1 MLSINHD
8 DDYIGFKLRARYT
21 LPRLGGYKKMCHQRG
36 GLRPH
41 QQEKHQ
47 LLLQFNY
54 IILWI
59 SNSIELHRLR
69 VCAHTNIFYVFPD
82 GGAAPRAAPWPYRI
96 LKAVRGA
103 AHGRTISVF
112 SKTSSRTSLRMNARA
127 CTPRAEFS
135 DLEKYGAA
143 FAKVPKLEVSRSPIH
158 TEITYYVTPPLPLH
172 QPDLILVPATY

>member
-82 GGAAPRAAPWPYRI
+82 GGAADGRTVFS
-96 LKAVRGA
+96 VRGA
-103 AHGRTISVF
+103 AHGRTVYGF
-112 SKTSSRTSLRMNARA
+112 SKHRA
-127 CTPRAEFS
+127 VR
-135 DLEKYGAA
+135 L
-143 FAKVPKLEVSRSPIH
+143 FA
-158 TEITYYVTPPLPLH
+158 
-172 QPDLILVPATY
+172 

>member
-1 MLSINHD
+1 MLLPQAEHVNTTVAICATVSVLSINHD

-82 GGAAPRAAPWPYRI
+82 GGAANGRTVFS
-96 LKAVRGA
+96 VRGA
-103 AHGRTISVF
+103 AHGRTVSVF
-112 SKTSSRTSLRMNARA
+112 SKHRA
-127 CTPRAEFS
+127 VR
-135 DLEKYGAA
+135 L
-143 FAKVPKLEVSRSPIH
+143 FA
-158 TEITYYVTPPLPLH
+158 
-172 QPDLILVPATY
+172 

>member
-1 MLSINHD
+1 MLSNNHD

-69 VCAHTNIFYVFPD
+69 VCTHTNIFYVFPD
-82 GGAAPRAAPWPYRI
+82 GGAAN
-96 LKAVRGA
+96 
-103 AHGRTISVF
+103 GRTVF
-112 SKTSSRTSLRMNARA
+112 SKPYEVRPMAVPYPYSQNIEPYVSSHERTGM
-127 CTPRAEFS
+127 
-135 DLEKYGAA
+135 Y
-143 FAKVPKLEVSRSPIH
+143 
-158 TEITYYVTPPLPLH
+158 
-172 QPDLILVPATY
+172 ATR

>member
-1 MLSINHD
+1 MMTTSASSFALATLSLAWEGIKRCVTNV
-8 DDYIGFKLRARYT
+8 GASGLT
-21 LPRLGGYKKMCHQRG
+21 NKK
-36 GLRPH
+36 
-41 QQEKHQ
+41 KHQ
-47 LLLQFNY
+47 LLQFNY

-82 GGAAPRAAPWPYRI
+82 GGAAPWPYRI

-158 TEITYYVTPPLPLH
+158 TEITYYVTPPPRCTS
-172 QPDLILVPATY
+172 PT